1 MSRHDI
7 AGIWVAFFSRC
18 VVDRLFHGDVL
29 HGTPCALLPLL
40 PLLPLPLPSSPFF
53 FVSTSAQGVRRVT
66 GWFCARRPNS
76 SKRRRRALQ
85 LHYADADCRP
95 SDRRALEAPGSTWQR
110 LVEATPNPTYG
121 PASQEVREIVRETLV
136 QRDLC

>member
-1 MSRHDI
+1 MRCEPPRYRWHLGCILLKMCCGQAVPRRCTPRHT
-7 AGIWVAFFSRC
+7 V
-18 VVDRLFHGDVL
+18 RL
-29 HGTPCALLPLL
+29 
-40 PLLPLPLPSSPFF
+40 LPLPSSPFF
-53 FVSTSAQGVRRVT
+53 FVSTSVQGVRRVT